1 MGLSFLTSHRNP
13 VLVCLLA
20 AILAA
25 VPSFG
30 QEPAPPLGGESDL
43 LIYAVTQE
51 ARGSLRLLRGDV
63 ELQQNG
69 VVLKADEV
77 DYNEESGEVEARGN
91 VRYQNPENEED
102 LFAERFSYNAKSGLG
117 TFYAVRGTVSSATQ
131 AGPRVLST
139 DNPFYI
145 EGKVVHKTREGYVVT
160 DGFVTN
166 CDPSH
171 PWWTFRSKTTRV
183 IPNESATI
191 RRGVFRLKGV
201 PLFYFPYF
209 RKSLERLPR
218 QSGFLTPNIGNSSRF
233 GFVLGQSYFW
243 AINRSYDATV
253 SGTWYTD
260 RGFATQ
266 VGFRGRPTRGS
277 TFDASFFGVK
287 DRGFKLDDG
296 RRIPQG
302 GKSFSMRGSA
312 QFPGGFRGVT
322 QINYLSSLE
331 FKQAFTQSYDEAVF
345 AQVRSI
351 GFVTKSF
358 STYSFNTS
366 LQRDQNFRS
375 VEPADTI
382 ILRKLPNIEFNSRE
396 KQILEGPLPL
406 WLAFDTSFDLVSRT
420 QPLFQTRRF
429 VQRGDLYPRLS
440 SNFEV
445 KGFEFTPTF
454 GARQTSYG
462 QSRRTGSLVGENLYR
477 TTKEFS
483 LEIVPPSLQRIYNR
497 PKFLGDRVKH
507 VIEPRL
513 TYRFVDGVEDF
524 DRVIR
529 FDDRDLIHN
538 TNEAEISLTNRL
550 YAKNDKTGE
559 VREVF
564 AVDVWQRRYFDADF
578 GGAIVPGRRNVLRSS
593 LDTTP
598 FAFLS
603 EPRSYSPVVSTVRI
617 RPTWRYGLEWR
628 NDYDPLRGKLV
639 NSSVNGVFLFDG
651 WNLSL
656 GHNAVRSPTVL
667 TPPSNQF
674 STTVRF
680 GDFNR
685 RGWNVAF
692 SSIYDYRQAIF
703 IYNTSQVT
711 YNTDCCGFSMEV
723 RRFAIGRTRNE
734 NQFRLSLSI
743 ANVGSFGTLRPQERL
758 F

>member
-1 MGLSFLTSHRNP
+1 MGLSFLTFQRSP

-20 AILAA
+20 AIFAA
-25 VPSFG
+25 LPARA
-30 QEPAPPLGGESDL
+30 QDAAPPLGGDGDL

-51 ARGSLRLLRGDV
+51 ARGGLRLLRGDV

-69 VVLKADEV
+69 VVLKANEV
-77 DYNEESGEVEARGN
+77 DYNEGTGEVEARGN
-91 VRYQNPENEED
+91 VHYQNPENEED
-102 LFAERFSYNAKSGLG
+102 LFAERFNYNAKNGLG

-145 EGKVVHKTREGYVVT
+145 EGKVVHKTTEGYVVT
-160 DGFVTN
+160 DGYVTN

-171 PWWTFRSKTTRV
+171 PWWTFRSKTTKIV
-183 IPNESATI
+183 PNTSATI
-191 RRGVFRLKGV
+191 HRGVFRLKGV

-253 SGTWYTD
+253 SGTLYTD

-277 TFDASFFGVK
+277 TFDANFFGVN

-296 RRIPQG
+296 RRVPQG

-312 QFPGGFRGVT
+312 QFPAGFRAVT

-366 LQRDQNFRS
+366 LQRDQNFLS
-375 VEPADTI
+375 VEPNDTI
-382 ILRKLPNIEFNSRE
+382 ILRKLPNIEFNSRK
-396 KQILEGPLPL
+396 KQILEGPVPL
-406 WLAFDTSFDLVSRT
+406 WLSFDSSFDFVSRT

-440 SNFEV
+440 SNFGI
-445 KGFEFTPTF
+445 KGFEFTPTI
-454 GARQTSYG
+454 GARQTAYG
-462 QSRRTGSLVGENLYR
+462 QSRRSGSLVGENLYR

-483 LEIVPPSLQRIYNR
+483 LEIVPPSLQRIYSG

-513 TYRFVDGVEDF
+513 TYRFTDGVEDF
-524 DRVIR
+524 SRAIR

-564 AVDVWQRRYFDADF
+564 GVEIWQRRYFDPEF

-593 LDTTP
+593 LETTP

-603 EPRSYSPVVSTVRI
+603 EPRGYSPVVSTVRI
-617 RPTWRYGLEWR
+617 RPAWRYGIEWR
-628 NDYDPLRGKLV
+628 NDYDPLRGKMV
-639 NSSVNGVFLFDG
+639 NSSVNGVFFFDG

-667 TPPSNQF
+667 TPASNQF
-674 STTVRF
+674 STTVRL

-685 RGWNVAF
+685 RGWNAAF
-692 SSIYDYRQAIF
+692 SSIYDYRQSIF

-711 YNTDCCGFSMEV
+711 YNTDCCGFSIEV